1 MLKNIY
7 IQNEA
12 RNNFKGW
19 TKEGLDFLLSLTSKD
34 KRLRYKIK
42 KQIENHTKNEK
53 TQSNPNMGQA
63 IKIGYFF
70 A

>member
-12 RNNFKGW
+12 RKGFKGW

-42 KQIENHTKNEK
+42 KHIENHTKNEK
-53 TQSNPNMGQA
+53 
-63 IKIGYFF
+63 IKSKP
-70 A
+70 

>member
-12 RNNFKGW
+12 RKGFKGW
-19 TKEGLDFLLSLTSKD
+19 TKKSLEFLLSLTIKN
-34 KRLRYKIK
+34 KRMKYKIK

-53 TQSNPNMGQA
+53 
-63 IKIGYFF
+63 I
-70 A
+70 

>member
-1 MLKNIY
+1 MSKNEYIY
-7 IQNEA
+7 QEA

-42 KQIENHTKNEK
+42 KQIKNHTKNEI
-53 TQSNPNMGQA
+53 NVV
-63 IKIGYFF
+63 
-70 A
+70 

>member
-1 MLKNIY
+1 MLKNEYIY
-7 IQNEA
+7 QEA

-53 TQSNPNMGQA
+53 
-63 IKIGYFF
+63 IKSKP
-70 A
+70 